1 MLVRRT
7 VSVQKIGRNEPCP
20 CGSGKKYKKCCLAK
34 EQENTIRQRDEATV
48 ARSALEWLSATFPD
62 GIRTAV
68 QTSLFSGLKK
78 AEKLALDELE
88 PGKSEMLTINIGEW
102 LLTEA
107 KIPVQDDVAP
117 VRELLLAPEGP
128 GFSDVGR
135 RWLSSLG
142 ERPLSLYEVQQLNPG
157 EGVLV
162 KDLLLGDAPEVWVSE
177 KKLSQ
182 RLVQWDIFGA
192 RLVLYDDEY
201 RLSGAVYPFQR
212 ETATSC
218 KAKILRKA
226 KGVEPGSEAAR
237 EICSSLITTE
247 WFKSLVA
254 PPSADSGEDTVSA
267 QQVDLSSDSFEKW
280 AEEPLA
286 SLGDRSPRN
295 ALRTAAGR
303 KAVVELLKNH
313 ENQNAHHVRIFGGEP
328 FGFEPLWGVLGL
340 KRNGE

>member
-34 EQENTIRQRDEATV
+34 EQENSIRQRDESTV
-48 ARSALEWLSATFPD
+48 AKSALEWLSATFPD

-68 QTSLFSGLKK
+68 QTNLFSGLKK
-78 AEKLALDELE
+78 AEKLALDELA
-88 PGKSEMLTINIGEW
+88 PGKSELLTINIGEW

-107 KIPVQDDVAP
+107 KIPVQDDVQP

-182 RLVQWDIFGA
+182 SLVQWDIFGA
-192 RLVLYDDEY
+192 RLVLHDDQY

-226 KGVEPGSEAAR
+226 KGIEPGSEAAR
-237 EICSSLITTE
+237 EIYCSLITTE
-247 WFKSLVA
+247 WFRSLVA
-254 PPSADSGEDTVSA
+254 SPTADSVQDTV
-267 QQVDLSSDSFEKW
+267 VDLSSDTVEKW
-280 AEEPLA
+280 VEEPQA

-303 KAVVELLKNH
+303 KAVVELLKTY
-313 ENQNAHHVRIFGGEP
+313 ENQNAHHVKIFGGEP
-328 FGFEPLWGVLGL
+328 FVFEPLWDTLGL
-340 KRNGE
+340 QRSGE